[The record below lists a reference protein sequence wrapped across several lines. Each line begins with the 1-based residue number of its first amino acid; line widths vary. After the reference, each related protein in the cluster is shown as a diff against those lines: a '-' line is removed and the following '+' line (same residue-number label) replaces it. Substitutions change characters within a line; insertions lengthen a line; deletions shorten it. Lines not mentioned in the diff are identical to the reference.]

1 MPRVKTRHQRPLLGV
16 LLVLC
21 AGLCFSLLD
30 NSAKLLGTT
39 LPVLLFMWARYAF
52 QALTMLLWLGL
63 RRTDIGFKTAH
74 PRFQLVRGSLLLS
87 TSALS
92 FYGVQ
97 LMPVAEFTA
106 IGMLTPVVVTIL
118 AAIWLREAVSP
129 RRWSLV
135 VGAFLGALIVI
146 RPGSGLFGWVAVMP
160 LAMALCYGSFQVL
173 TSRLASLENPFTTH
187 FYTGAVGAVALTPVL
202 WIAHIPVWQLLSQAS
217 SQQLLLIVLI
227 GAMGTLGHL
236 LLILAFG
243 MARTGALMPFVYVQI
258 LSAALIGWLMFGHV
272 PDTWAWTGMLV
283 IAACGASSV
292 WLNFHEASALRI
304 SSAVAQDTIAD

>member
-1 MPRVKTRHQRPLLGV
+1 MLGIA
-16 LLVLC
+16 LVLC

-30 NSAKLLGTT
+30 NSAKLAGAT

-52 QALTMLLWLGL
+52 QAVSMLAWLGW
-63 RRTDIGFKTAH
+63 RKGSSAFRTEH
-74 PRFQLVRGSLLLS
+74 PRFQLLRGSLLLS

-118 AAIWLREAVSP
+118 AALWLHEAVSP
-129 RRWSLV
+129 RRWALV
-135 VGAFLGALIVI
+135 VGAFAGALIVI
-146 RPGSGLFGWVAVMP
+146 RPGSGMFGWAAIMP
-160 LAMALCYGSFQVL
+160 LALALCYGSFQVL

-187 FYTGAVGAVALTPVL
+187 FYTGAVGAVALTPLL
-202 WIAHIPVWQLLSQAS
+202 WLAQVPVWDLLRQAS
-217 SQQLLLIVLI
+217 MQQLLLIAVISL
-227 GAMGTLGHL
+227 MGTLGHL
-236 LLILAFG
+236 LLILALG

-258 LSAALIGWLMFGHV
+258 LFAAFIGWLMFAHV
-272 PDTWAWTGMLV
+272 PDPWAWTGMAV

-292 WLNFHEASALRI
+292 WLNFHEASKRRI
-304 SSAVAQDTIAD
+304 VSAVEQDTIAD

>member
-1 MPRVKTRHQRPLLGV
+1 MTAPHQRPLLGV
-16 LLVLC
+16 TLVLC
-21 AGLCFSLLD
+21 AGVCFSLLD
-30 NSAKLLGTT
+30 NSVKLLGAT
-39 LPVLLFMWARYAF
+39 LSVLLMIWARYGI
-52 QALTMLLWLGL
+52 QTIVMLIWLAL
-63 RRTDIGFKTAH
+63 RRGSIGFKTAH
-74 PRFQLVRGSLLLS
+74 PKFQLLRGGLLLG

-106 IGMLTPVVVTIL
+106 IAMLTPVVVTVL
-118 AAIWLREAVSP
+118 AAWWLREAVSP
-129 RRWSLV
+129 LRWALV

-146 RPGSGLFGWVAVMP
+146 RPGSGVFGWAAGMP
-160 LAMALCYGSFQVL
+160 LAMALTYGCFQVL

-202 WIAHIPVWQLLSQAS
+202 WLAHLHVWALLSQAS
-217 SQQLLLIVLI
+217 IQQLLLILLI

-236 LLILAFG
+236 LLILALG

-258 LSAALIGWLMFGHV
+258 LVAASVGWLMFRHV
-272 PDTWAWTGMLV
+272 PDAWAWAGMAV

-292 WLNFHEASALRI
+292 WLNFHEASARRI
-304 SSAVAQDTIAD
+304 SSTVEQDTIAD

>member
-1 MPRVKTRHQRPLLGV
+1 MKTIPHQRPLLGV
-16 LLVLC
+16 ALVLC

-30 NSAKLLGTT
+30 NSAKLAGAT

-52 QALTMLLWLGL
+52 QAVSMLAWLGL
-63 RRTDIGFKTAH
+63 RKGRAAFKTEH

-118 AAIWLREAVSP
+118 AALWLHEAVSP
-129 RRWSLV
+129 RRWALV
-135 VGAFLGALIVI
+135 VGAFVGALIVI
-146 RPGSGLFGWVAVMP
+146 RPGSGVFGWVAVMP
-160 LAMALCYGSFQVL
+160 LALALCYGSFQVL

-202 WIAHIPVWQLLSQAS
+202 WLAQVPVWQLLSQAS
-217 SQQLLLIVLI
+217 MQQLLLIGAI
-227 GAMGTLGHL
+227 GLLGTLGHL
-236 LLILAFG
+236 LLILALG
-243 MARTGALMPFVYVQI
+243 MARTDALMPFVYAQI
-258 LSAALIGWLMFGHV
+258 LFAAFIGWLMFDHV
-272 PDTWAWTGMLV
+272 PDLWAWTGMLV

-292 WLNFHEASALRI
+292 WLNLHEASARRI
-304 SSAVAQDTIAD
+304 VSAVGQDTIAD

>member
-1 MPRVKTRHQRPLLGV
+1 MKTHHQRPLLGV
-16 LLVLC
+16 LLVLS
-21 AGLCFSLLD
+21 AGACFALLD
-30 NSAKLLGTT
+30 NSAKLLGAT

-63 RRTDIGFKTAH
+63 RRGQAGFKTAH
-74 PRFQLVRGSLLLS
+74 PKFQLLRGSLLLS

-129 RRWSLV
+129 RRWALV
-135 VGAFLGALIVI
+135 VGAFVGALIVI
-146 RPGSGLFGWVAVMP
+146 RPGSGVFGWAALMP
-160 LAMALCYGSFQVL
+160 LALALCYGSFQAL

-187 FYTGAVGAVALTPVL
+187 FYTGAVGALALTPVL
-202 WIAHIPVWQLLSQAS
+202 WLARIPVWQLLSQATTL
-217 SQQLLLIVLI
+217 QLTLILLI
-227 GAMGTLGHL
+227 GALGTLGHL
-236 LLILAFG
+236 LLILALG
-243 MARTGALMPFVYVQI
+243 MARTDALMPFVYVQI
-258 LSAALIGWLMFGHV
+258 LVAALIGWLMFSHA
-272 PDTWAWTGMLV
+272 PDAWAWTGMLV

-292 WLNFHEASALRI
+292 WLNFHEASARRI
-304 SSAVAQDTIAD
+304 ASAVAQDSIGR